1 LRKVT
6 AATEMGGK
14 RMSYGIERRQFALG
28 AAAIA
33 SVGLISRPVRAAE
46 TFKLRCSLDTAPAH
60 MRNVSIGDFLGKLE
74 KASEGRIK
82 TELFSAGAL
91 FKDSNV
97 AKALVQGQVEMACP
111 GTWVLTGFVSDCDFA
126 SLPMMYGLDLETVRK
141 VVDGKTGAMINAQML
156 KRLHL
161 KVLGP
166 WLELGAQHWFSA
178 TKPITSFAD
187 LKGMKIRNAGGA
199 ALAWRTR
206 FFDAIPNTTA
216 WPDVPLALSQGT
228 FDGLIT
234 TNESCFSAKLWE
246 AGVKSSFQDHQNI
259 NEYVPMVSER
269 FYTSLPADLQKLLV
283 DTWAA
288 NIGQYRINMGNA
300 QEHALGELKS
310 HNVAVTVASADEI
323 AAIRKKMV
331 ADQPKLVKELKMTAD
346 LPKVM
351 AADIG

>member
-1 LRKVT
+1 MT
-6 AATEMGGK
+6 YATT
-14 RMSYGIERRQFALG
+14 RRHFALG

-33 SVGLISRPVRAAE
+33 SVGLSSRRVRAAE

-60 MRNVSIGDFLGKLE
+60 MRNVSFTDYLAKLE
-74 KASEGRIK
+74 KASNGRIK

-97 AKALVQGQVEMACP
+97 AKALVQGQVEMAAP
-111 GTWVLTGFVSDCDFA
+111 GTWVLTGFVPDCDFA
-126 SLPMMYGLDLETVRK
+126 SLPMMYGLDLEVVHK
-141 VVDGKTGAMINAQML
+141 VVDGKTGAMINAELL

-166 WLELGAQHWFSA
+166 WLDLGAQHWYSA
-178 TKPITSFAD
+178 TKPIKSFAD

-269 FYTSLPADLQKLLV
+269 FYTSLPADLQKVLI
-283 DTWAA
+283 DTWAQ
-288 NIGQYRINMGNA
+288 NIPQYRANMAKA
-300 QEHALGELKS
+300 QDHALGELKA
-310 HNVAVTVASADEI
+310 HNVEITMASADEI
-323 AAIRKKMV
+323 AAVRKKMV
-331 ADQPKLVKELKMTAD
+331 AEQPKLVKELRMNPD
-346 LPKVM
+346 LTKTM
-351 AADIG
+351 AADMA

>member
-1 LRKVT
+1 MPN
-6 AATEMGGK
+6 AIK
-14 RMSYGIERRQFALG
+14 RRSFALG
-28 AAAIA
+28 AAAVA
-33 SVGLISRPVRAAE
+33 SLGLSSRVVRAAAPI
-46 TFKLRCSLDTAPAH
+46 KLRCSLDTAPTH
-60 MRNVSIGDFLGKLE
+60 MRNVSVVDFMHKLE
-74 KASEGRIK
+74 VASGGRIT
-82 TELFSAGAL
+82 TEVFHAGSL
-91 FKDSNV
+91 FKDANV

-111 GTWVLTGFVSDCDFA
+111 GTWVLTGFVPDCDFA
-126 SLPMMYGLDLETVRK
+126 SLPMMYGLDLPTVRK
-141 VVDGKTGAMINAQML
+141 VVDGKTGAMINDQLL

-161 KVLGP
+161 KVMGP

-178 TKPITSFAD
+178 TKPLKGFAD

-246 AGVKSSFQDHQNI
+246 AGVKSTFQDHQNI

-269 FYTSLPADLQKLLV
+269 FYTSLPADLQKLLTE
-283 DTWAA
+283 TWAA
-288 NIGQYRINMGNA
+288 NIGQYRDNMGKA
-300 QEHALGELKS
+300 QEHALGELKT
-310 HNVAVTVASADEI
+310 HNVAVTMAAADEI
-323 AAIRKKMV
+323 ATLRKKMI
-331 ADQPKLVKELKMTAD
+331 ADQPKLVKDLKMTAE

-351 AADIG
+351 AGDIG